1 MGKNC
6 LTCLH
11 GHLEY
16 GNNHECYCDYKRTHV
31 CAGKD
36 ECEHYEAF
44 RRGNTTLLSKS
55 RSVFLK
61 GSPFKWL
68 KNSSPTKLIIILV
81 VVIAILSSSSV
92 LVQRLNAMIGKPT
105 PLSSRATCDITG
117 TDYQIL
123 KFEGDQTWE
132 QAQKW
137 CKKQGGHLAIVSS
150 DEENAF
156 LYLIMVGIGEQ
167 NAYIGCS
174 KTNNKNEW
182 TWIKD
187 GSFMGLFRKNTYT
200 QLNEPQ
206 QKETDCIYAMLLSH
220 QESFDELEDVFED
233 LEPSYFRWVSGNFK
247 DNKVF
252 ICEWEKNK

>member
-16 GNNHECYCDYKRTHV
+16 GNNHECYCDYKRSRV
-31 CAGKD
+31 CAGRD
-36 ECEHYEAF
+36 ECEHFAAF
-44 RRGNTTLLSKS
+44 RRGNTTVLSKT
-55 RSVFLK
+55 RSGLFK
-61 GSPFKWL
+61 GHAFIWL
-68 KNSSPTKLIIILV
+68 KNSSPTKLIIIFV
-81 VVIAILSSSSV
+81 VFIALLSSSSV
-92 LVQRLNAMIGKPT
+92 ILQRLNAVFGKPI

-123 KFEGDQTWE
+123 KFEGNQTWE

-156 LYLIMVGIGEQ
+156 LYLIMVGVGEQ
-167 NAYIGCS
+167 NAYIGYS

-182 TWIKD
+182 TWVKD
-187 GSFMGLFRKNTYT
+187 GSFTGIFRKNTYT
-200 QLNEPQ
+200 QLNEQ
-206 QKETDCIYAMLLSH
+206 QSNEPEGSYAMYLSH
-220 QESFDELEDVFED
+220 KESFEELEDIFEN
-233 LEPSYFRWVSGNFK
+233 LEPSYFRWVNGDFK

>member
-1 MGKNC
+1 MVIWNMEITMNAIVIIKELMC
-6 LTCLH
+6 VLA
-11 GHLEY
+11 
-16 GNNHECYCDYKRTHV
+16 KMS
-31 CAGKD
+31 A
-36 ECEHYEAF
+36 
-44 RRGNTTLLSKS
+44 NTMRHSEGEIQRFYQNLDQ
-55 RSVFLK
+55 FFK

-174 KTNNKNEW
+174 KTNNKMN
-182 TWIKD
+182 
-187 GSFMGLFRKNTYT
+187 GLGLKMARSW
-200 QLNEPQ
+200 
-206 QKETDCIYAMLLSH
+206 D
-220 QESFDELEDVFED
+220 
-233 LEPSYFRWVSGNFK
+233 YFAKTHIPN
-247 DNKVF
+247 
-252 ICEWEKNK
+252 